1 MLTADSPGLWSIPIM
16 SRNKLKHLTQ
26 ATEECVG
33 NQQASWGWRKEEGC
47 TSWPSLWVASIPTGR
62 REFGFFLL
70 SCLPLP
76 LSLIRHPA
84 SFTRIY
90 EAFPQYESN
99 YYFTFLNTLL
109 RRPHRRHASLQ
120 CEEKITLLVYKYMET
135 LVLNMGLRS
144 RHLYGITRRSQKK
157 IYIYGIH

>member
-109 RRPHRRHASLQ
+109 RRPHRRHAAHRKAIKKKS
-120 CEEKITLLVYKYMET
+120 ITKRWLSTAFHSTWTEFK
-135 LVLNMGLRS
+135 N
-144 RHLYGITRRSQKK
+144 
-157 IYIYGIH
+157 